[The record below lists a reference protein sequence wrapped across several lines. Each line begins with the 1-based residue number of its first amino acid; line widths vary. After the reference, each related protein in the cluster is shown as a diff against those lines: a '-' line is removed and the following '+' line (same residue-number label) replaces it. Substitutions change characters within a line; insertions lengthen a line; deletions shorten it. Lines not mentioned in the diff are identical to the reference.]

1 MIKIEENLKEIQ
13 LNIKRAKEEAGRQ
26 DEVLLVGVTKT
37 FFVEVIEESIRL
49 NILDIGEN
57 KAQEFREKYD
67 IIKDR
72 VNWHFI
78 GHLQKNKVKYVVGKA
93 KLIHSVDSYELAQ
106 EISAK
111 ALKLGLVQDCLIE
124 VNISSE
130 ESKFGVKKDD
140 IENLLDKISALA
152 NVKVRGLMTMAPNI
166 EDETVVRKV
175 FKELK
180 ELFENLKK
188 LNINNIDMKYLSM
201 GMSQDYRLAIL
212 EGANIIRVGSLLYG
226 NR

>member
-1 MIKIEENLKEIQ
+1 MNKIEDNLREIR
-13 LNIKRAKEEAGRQ
+13 LNIEKFKEEAGRQ

-37 FFVEVIEESIRL
+37 FPVEVVEESIRL

-57 KAQEFREKYD
+57 KAQELREKYD
-67 IIKDR
+67 IIKNR

-106 EISAK
+106 EISSK
-111 ALKLGLVQDCLIE
+111 ALKLGIVQDCLIE
-124 VNISSE
+124 VNISGE
-130 ESKFGVKKDD
+130 NSKFGVKKEG
-140 IENLLDKISALA
+140 IENLLNKLSVLLNIK
-152 NVKVRGLMTMAPNI
+152 VKGLMTMAPNI
-166 EDETVVRKV
+166 EDEV
-175 FKELK
+175 FIRSVFRELK
-180 ELFENLKK
+180 QLFENLKK
-188 LNINNIDMKYLSM
+188 LNIHNTDMKYLSM

-212 EGANIIRVGSLLYG
+212 EGANIIRVGSLLYR

>member
-1 MIKIEENLKEIQ
+1 MNKIEENLKEIQ

>member
-1 MIKIEENLKEIQ
+1 MNKIEENLKEIQ

-26 DEVLLVGVTKT
+26 DKVLLVGVTKT
-37 FFVEVIEESIRL
+37 FLVEVIEESIRL

-67 IIKDR
+67 IIKNR

-140 IENLLDKISALA
+140 MENLLDKISTLA

-166 EDETVVRKV
+166 EDEAVVRKV

>member
-1 MIKIEENLKEIQ
+1 MNKIEENLKEIQ
-13 LNIKRAKEEAGRQ
+13 LNIKRAKEEAGRE

-37 FFVEVIEESIRL
+37 FLVEVIEESIRL

-140 IENLLDKISALA
+140 IENLLDKISTLV
-152 NVKVRGLMTMAPNI
+152 NIKVRGLMTMAPNI

-212 EGANIIRVGSLLYG
+212 EGANIIRVGSLLYK